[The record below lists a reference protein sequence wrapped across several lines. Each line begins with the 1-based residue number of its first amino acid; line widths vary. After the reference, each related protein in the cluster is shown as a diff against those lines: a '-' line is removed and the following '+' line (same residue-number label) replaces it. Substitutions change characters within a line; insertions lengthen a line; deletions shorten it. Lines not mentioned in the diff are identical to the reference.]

1 MRATLSY
8 RSNDIKLRLLC
19 FLLCTLTDVD
29 LKKIENCVGDHSADV
44 VNPVLKAEQD
54 AQVNS

>member
-8 RSNDIKLRLLC
+8 RLKDSKLRFLC

-29 LKKIENCVGDHSADV
+29 LKKIENCVGDPSADV
-44 VNPVLKAEQD
+44 DNPVLKAEQD